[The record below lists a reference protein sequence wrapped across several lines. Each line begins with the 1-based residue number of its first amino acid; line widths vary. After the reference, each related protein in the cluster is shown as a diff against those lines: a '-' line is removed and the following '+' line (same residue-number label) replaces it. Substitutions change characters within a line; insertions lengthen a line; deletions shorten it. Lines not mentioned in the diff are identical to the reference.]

1 MNNSKRG
8 YFILAILFIVI
19 SVIAF
24 AVPTDKTATFF
35 VAYAFTVIA
44 IIAQYFIWKKALK
57 PEAMKSK
64 FLGFPLIHI
73 GVVYLITQIV
83 TFIVF
88 LLAPSL
94 PTWSA
99 VIVCVLIAAI
109 AALCCISLAPATEE
123 TERVGKKV
131 DEKVFFIKSLQVDI
145 ELMAEQEEDAA
156 TKQALN
162 QLAEK
167 IRFSDP
173 MSHEKLAALEGKI
186 VDKVDELKTSENKM
200 EIIKEI
206 GLLFDERNRK
216 CIIMK

>member
-1 MNNSKRG
+1 MSNSKRG
-8 YFILAILFIVI
+8 YLILAILFIVI
-19 SVIAF
+19 SVITF
-24 AVPTDKTATFF
+24 AVPTDKTAPFF
-35 VAYAFTVIA
+35 IAYAFTVIA
-44 IIAQYFIWKKALK
+44 IIAQYFIWKKALE

-64 FLGFPLIHI
+64 FLGFPLLHI
-73 GVVYLITQIV
+73 GVVYLIVQII

-99 VIVCVLIAAI
+99 VIICLLIAAI
-109 AALCCISLAPATEE
+109 TALCCIPLAPATEE
-123 TERVGKKV
+123 IEHVCKKIE
-131 DEKVFFIKSLQVDI
+131 EKVFFIKSLQVDI

>member
-109 AALCCISLAPATEE
+109 AALCCIPIAPATEE
-123 TERVGKKV
+123 IECAGKKA
-131 DEKVFFIKSLQVDI
+131 DEKVFFIKSLQVDVEI
-145 ELMAEQEEDAA
+145 MAEREEDET

-200 EIIKEI
+200 EIIEAI
-206 GLLFDERNRK
+206 DLLFDERNRK
-216 CIIMK
+216 CMIMK

>member
-1 MNNSKRG
+1 
-8 YFILAILFIVI
+8 
-19 SVIAF
+19 
-24 AVPTDKTATFF
+24 
-35 VAYAFTVIA
+35 
-44 IIAQYFIWKKALK
+44 
-57 PEAMKSK
+57 MKSK

-109 AALCCISLAPATEE
+109 AALCCIPIAPATEE
-123 TERVGKKV
+123 IECAGKKA
-131 DEKVFFIKSLQVDI
+131 DEKVFFIKSLQVDVEI
-145 ELMAEQEEDAA
+145 MAEREEDET

-200 EIIKEI
+200 EIIEAI
-206 GLLFDERNRK
+206 DLLFDERNRK
-216 CIIMK
+216 CMIMK